1 MRSSYEQIASLL
13 HSIVLTEPWYSE
25 SLCPLSTITSCIGKL
40 YSNRFAVTTVDLA
53 APLGHSFTQETAIAL
68 YPLLSLANH
77 RCNPNA
83 TVVFDGLKA
92 SLRAIAPIHKG
103 DEITVIPQQTKREI
117 QISYVD
123 SARPSY
129 LRNRYDFWNSIN
141 RGFFARDIALR
152 ARVRCV
158 ETCSEISD

>member
-13 HSIVLTEPWYSE
+13 HSIVQTEPWFSD
-25 SLCPLSTITSCIGKL
+25 SLCPLSSITSCIGKL

-53 APLGHSFTQETAIAL
+53 APLGRSFTQETAIAL

-77 RCNPNA
+77 RCTPNA

-103 DEITVIPQQTKREI
+103 DEITVTPHRKREI

-141 RGFFARDIALR
+141 PGFCARDIALR